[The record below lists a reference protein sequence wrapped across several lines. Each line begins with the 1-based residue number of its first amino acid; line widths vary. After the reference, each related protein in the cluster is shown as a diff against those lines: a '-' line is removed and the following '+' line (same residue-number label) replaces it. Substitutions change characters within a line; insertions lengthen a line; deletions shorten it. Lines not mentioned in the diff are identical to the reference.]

1 MHKTLVQYTS
11 CVFIALALV
20 ACGGGGGGSSGGGAS
35 SSGGSGSTPTPPADP
50 PVEIVDPDYDE
61 LSDRTAAGVGG
72 MAYVVL
78 QAQTPTSSDAVS
90 ITYNSGA
97 IAGGLLNGT
106 DLDNAEY
113 TNPAG
118 GEFSRIVRISGNN
131 VFGAVGL
138 DVQTGDLPTTGTTTY
153 NQGWVGMVA
162 TVETGTYV
170 LEGNAEFT
178 AHWIDG
184 DVDGR
189 FYNLDG
195 TFNNANVG
203 NQGSITLTGATIA
216 NDNFSGGQV
225 AGTGIFAPLDGSSS
239 TSGTSGTFFGPAA
252 DELGGLLSIDDS
264 DEDIRV
270 LGAFQ
275 AD

>member
-1 MHKTLVQYTS
+1 MSKTLLQYMS
-11 CVFIALALV
+11 CVVIALTLA
-20 ACGGGGGGSSGGGAS
+20 ACGGGGGD
-35 SSGGSGSTPTPPADP
+35 SSGGSGGGTQPPADP
-50 PVEIVDPDYDE
+50 PIEIVDPDYDE
-61 LSDRTAAGVGG
+61 LSDRTAGGVGG

-78 QAQTPTSSDAVS
+78 NGQTPTSSDAVS

-113 TNPAG
+113 TNPAN
-118 GEFSRIVRISGNN
+118 GEFSRIVRISGDN

-138 DVQTGDLPTTGTTTY
+138 DVQNGDLPTTGSTTY
-153 NQGWVGMVA
+153 NQGWVGMTA
-162 TVETGTYV
+162 IVETGTYV

-178 AHWIDG
+178 ANWDDG
-184 DVDGR
+184 NVNGR

-195 TFNNANVG
+195 KFNNANVG
-203 NQGSITLTGATIA
+203 NQGTITLTGATIA
-216 NDNFSGGQV
+216 SDNFSGGQV
-225 AGTGIFAPLDGSSS
+225 SGTGIFAPLDGSSS
-239 TSGTSGTFFGPAA
+239 TSGTSGTFFGPDA
-252 DELGGLLSIDDS
+252 DEVGGVLSIDDS